1 MQAVRPEHDRPVI
14 GQGAVLPV
22 APERQTARRE
32 LAADLVRAPGLQIDA
47 HEREARAR
55 AEHIVVEHGLLHA
68 LGHPVR
74 DVGLALVRVAAQQV
88 TVSALQRRGRSVHDG
103 QICLSEVMLA
113 DLRRELRRS
122 GRRAREHHQP
132 ADHAVEPVHGAHA
145 GLRVSE
151 RLTHQLGHAARL
163 VRGQHA
169 RRLDAHKDAV
179 VLIENVH
186 VVASFFS
193 LPRVYHKCTARATAS
208 GAKAAWAVPA
218 CLGAETQPEM
228 TGEDRAS
235 A

>member
-1 MQAVRPEHDRPVI
+1 MQAVRPERDRPVI
-14 GQGAVLPV
+14 WQGAVLPV

-47 HEREARAR
+47 HEREPCAR
-55 AEHIVVEHGLLHA
+55 AEHFVIEHGLLHA
-68 LGHPVR
+68 LGHLVG
-74 DVGLALVRVAAQQV
+74 DIGLALVRVAAQQI
-88 TVSALQRRGRSVHDG
+88 TIGALQRRRRSVHDG
-103 QICLSEVMLA
+103 QIRLAEVVLA

-122 GRRAREHHQP
+122 ARRAREHHQS

-169 RRLDAHKDAV
+169 SRLDAHDDAV

-186 VVASFFS
+186 IW
-193 LPRVYHKCTARATAS
+193 LQT
-208 GAKAAWAVPA
+208 
-218 CLGAETQPEM
+218 
-228 TGEDRAS
+228 
-235 A
+235 